1 MAREDFG
8 FQRRKGRG
16 PRQQPTVACVTGGDD
31 REPEPGDR
39 APEGVF
45 ARMLKADRR
54 VSRAIHDAVLD
65 RGAVPRWALEALERA
80 GSGLIWFPGTLAAL
94 GVAFGSRTSSPQAFW
109 VLSNFMAGLVLDVL
123 IVGTVKGAFRRRRPN
138 YTGEEN
144 GGYKVRLAP
153 VQLFSVVFYK
163 ADPSDPA
170 PKKTKLKTIIKV
182 DSFSFPS
189 GHTSRSAFVAL
200 FLLLVAGGGGGA
212 GPIAAVVWALATAA
226 SRVALGRHYASDVA
240 AGMVAAALNVAL
252 LTKGHFSGEVWSLS
266 PPRAALLCSRLLP

>member
-16 PRQQPTVACVTGGDD
+16 PRQQPTVASVKTRDD

-39 APEGVF
+39 VPEGVF

-144 GGYKVRLAP
+144 GGYK
-153 VQLFSVVFYK
+153 
-163 ADPSDPA
+163 
-170 PKKTKLKTIIKV
+170 TIIKV

>member
-16 PRQQPTVACVTGGDD
+16 PRQQPTVGTVTRDD

-39 APEGVF
+39 VPEGVF

-144 GGYKVRLAP
+144 GGYK
-153 VQLFSVVFYK
+153 
-163 ADPSDPA
+163 
-170 PKKTKLKTIIKV
+170 TIIKV